1 MINIL
6 KKSPIERLC
15 ASVSITP
22 HEMALALAD
31 LNPSMRIGD
40 VPQDKFEQVESARTH
55 IARAIRLHSGVKTS
69 KDEPYRAGDI
79 FLASFP
85 FMEAGT
91 PEAIIKAVTDTIDDL
106 RGTKNWEEKALN
118 LGGRDLVRYIKETS
132 RSGRGQHRKLDEEQ
146 GNMKMM
152 GLLVLLLVKKI
163 RHNRIHSGRRTKPFS
178 HLPRHGSA
186 DEGERD
192 IAKRA
197 SQIHVYAKNI
207 SRITG
212 SKPGRLTSQHALY
225 SRGCNPHTSPTSKIY
240 SPLLIVINRYKQD

>member
-22 HEMALALAD
+22 HEMALALAG

-40 VPQDKFEQVESARTH
+40 VPQDKFEQVESARTM
-55 IARAIRLHSGVKTS
+55 IARAIWLHSGRKAG

-85 FMEAGT
+85 FIEAGT
-91 PEAIIKAVTDTIDDL
+91 PEAIITAVTDAIDDL

-118 LGGRDLVRYIKETS
+118 LGGRRLVSHIKETS
-132 RSGRGQHRKLDEEQ
+132 RSGRGQYKYRKLDEEQ

-152 GLLVLLLVKKI
+152 GLLVLLLVKKSGTTAYI
-163 RHNRIHSGRRTKPFS
+163 QDGEPNR
-178 HLPRHGSA
+178 SA
-186 DEGERD
+186 IYRD
-192 IAKRA
+192 VEALMKEKGISPKGIAKSTFMQKISA
-197 SQIHVYAKNI
+197 ALLAVSQA
-207 SRITG
+207 
-212 SKPGRLTSQHALY
+212 
-225 SRGCNPHTSPTSKIY
+225 
-240 SPLLIVINRYKQD
+240 D

>member
-22 HEMALALAD
+22 HEMALALAG

-40 VPQDKFEQVESARTH
+40 VPQDKFEQVESARTM
-55 IARAIRLHSGVKTS
+55 IARAIWLHSGKKAG

-85 FMEAGT
+85 FIEAGT
-91 PEAIIKAVTDTIDDL
+91 PEAIITAVTDAIDDL

-118 LGGRDLVRYIKETS
+118 LGGRRLVSHIKETS
-132 RSGRGQHRKLDEEQ
+132 RSGRGQYRKLDEEQ

-152 GLLVLLLVKKI
+152 GLLVLLLVKKSGTTAYI
-163 RHNRIHSGRRTKPFS
+163 QDGEPNRSAIYRDVEALRRRKGYRQKGSPN
-178 HLPRHGSA
+178 PRLC
-186 DEGERD
+186 
-192 IAKRA
+192 KKY
-197 SQIHVYAKNI
+197 Q
-207 SRITG
+207 
-212 SKPGRLTSQHALY
+212 
-225 SRGCNPHTSPTSKIY
+225 PHY
-240 SPLLIVINRYKQD
+240 WQ